1 MSEVLGRI
9 LAFERAITDRSVQR
23 RVPFPFGTAFF
34 HDGLPRV
41 WDLNFL
47 QVESAEPTVC
57 DLVEEAER
65 LQGGAGLEH
74 RKIAVDDEGLSR
86 RLEPGFRELEWKVEA
101 LVVMPHRRKPTRS
114 ADLATTRELSAADLR
129 QTWEHGIRSEESM
142 DDESV
147 RQLVEAQELPV
158 HAAAARYFG
167 TLADGSPASYC
178 SLYSDGRTGQIESVM
193 TLPEFRGRG
202 LATAVILRALDESQ
216 RAGHDLTFLLA
227 DDEDWPKVL
236 YARLG
241 FEPIGRRYTFTRPK
255 MAP

>member
-65 LQGGAGLEH
+65 LQGGAGLER

-129 QTWEHGIRSEESM
+129 QNGSTAFGAKSRWTTSQCDSSSRRNSSPFMRRRRGTSARS
-142 DDESV
+142 
-147 RQLVEAQELPV
+147 
-158 HAAAARYFG
+158 
-167 TLADGSPASYC
+167 
-178 SLYSDGRTGQIESVM
+178 RTGA
-193 TLPEFRGRG
+193 RR
-202 LATAVILRALDESQ
+202 ATAHSIRTA
-216 RAGHDLTFLLA
+216 
-227 DDEDWPKVL
+227 
-236 YARLG
+236 
-241 FEPIGRRYTFTRPK
+241 
-255 MAP
+255 APDRSNR